1 MGEDDCIP
9 SCNEVSYKI
18 AATTTAKFPGTGTGI
33 ETGTDADFTRAA
45 RNLLSNLTKNLNHRY
60 KKYISMTK
68 IFWLFYELFFFFL
81 EIGTIWLWSM
91 FSFLKTLFS
100 STNEMNCMHLKI
112 SFVSFINSYI
122 HKSKHSFIY
131 FFTLLLQQTLVVVL
145 ACVLGWVLSQL
156 LS

>member
-18 AATTTAKFPGTGTGI
+18 TATTTAKFPGTGTGI

-60 KKYISMTK
+60 KKYFFMTK
-68 IFWLFYELFFFFL
+68 MFWLFPKLFFFL
-81 EIGTIWLWSM
+81 QIGTIWLWSM
-91 FSFLKTLFS
+91 FSFQKTLFS

-112 SFVSFINSYI
+112 SFVSFGNISIPVYI
-122 HKSKHSFIY
+122 PKNTDYGWPMKPFHIEIQNFWAWADK
-131 FFTLLLQQTLVVVL
+131 
-145 ACVLGWVLSQL
+145 LGR
-156 LS
+156 

>member
-18 AATTTAKFPGTGTGI
+18 TATTTAKFPGTGTGI

-60 KKYISMTK
+60 KKYFCITK
-68 IFWLFYELFFFFL
+68 MFWLYLLNCVFFL
-81 EIGTIWLWSM
+81 QIGTIWLWSM
-91 FSFLKTLFS
+91 FSFQKTLFS

-112 SFVSFINSYI
+112 SFVSFINNYI
-122 HKSKHSFIY
+122 NQNIY
-131 FFTLLLQQTLVVVL
+131 LSIFFTLLLQQTLVAVL